1 MLSDPGLLNLKHVR
15 NMCEPSS
22 VGEHPHA
29 LTDRRGP
36 VDWNVGL
43 VGGLGMV
50 NAMMTEKKERELC

>member
-1 MLSDPGLLNLKHVR
+1 
-15 NMCEPSS
+15 